1 MKALLL
7 KAVLLSATIVP
18 FAEASE
24 AIQEGEISN
33 IHYRNEYLNFKVQHT
48 NSNGEIVNSCEMC
61 GPDISGH
68 ANGGFCYIDKTDQNL
83 ITLFLASYMNN
94 KQVSARVESWSNC
107 KVYDFRIDK

>member
-1 MKALLL
+1 MKSLLI
-7 KAVLLSATIVP
+7 SAILFSTSIVP
-18 FAEASE
+18 VAGASE

-48 NSNGEIVNSCEMC
+48 NSSGEAVNSCEMC

-68 ANGGFCYIDKTDQNL
+68 ANGGFCYIDKNDQNL
-83 ITLFLASYMNN
+83 ITLFLASSMNN